1 MLSGKDIIEILNN
14 KKEFLF
20 SKYSIQSMALFGS
33 YARDE
38 NSSDSD
44 VDIMV
49 EFKDTI
55 GFKFTDLADELEKT
69 LNLKVDLVSKNGI
82 KAKYFEYLKQDLKYV

>member
-1 MLSGKDIIEILNN
+1 MLSGNDILEILNN
-14 KKEFLF
+14 KKEILF
-20 SKYSIQSMALFGS
+20 SKYSIQSLALFGS
-33 YARDE
+33 YARNE
-38 NSSDSD
+38 NSIDSD

-49 EFKDTI
+49 EFKDSI
-55 GFKFTDLADELEKT
+55 GFKFTDLADELENT

>member
-14 KKEFLF
+14 KKEILF

-49 EFKDTI
+49 EFKDAI

>member
-1 MLSGKDIIEILNN
+1 MLSGNDILEILNN
-14 KKEFLF
+14 KKEILF

-33 YARDE
+33 YARNE
-38 NSSDSD
+38 NSIDSD

-49 EFKDTI
+49 EFNDSI
-55 GFKFTDLADELEKT
+55 GFEFTDLADELEKT

-82 KAKYFEYLKQDLKYV
+82 KKKYFDFLKHDLKYV